1 MVFENVFAGVAN
13 QLLGSYIE
21 NIDSKDMSLGLGGTD
36 KFNIVTSNVWHFEVK
51 TMVKFSFRFHGSA
64 SPAQPQPIRA
74 AGLLSLVRSTP
85 GLTFGLGLPL

>member
-51 TMVKFSFRFHGSA
+51 TMVKFSFRFDDGSRVCESCATATNSRSRIAKHG
-64 SPAQPQPIRA
+64 P
-74 AGLLSLVRSTP
+74 
-85 GLTFGLGLPL
+85 